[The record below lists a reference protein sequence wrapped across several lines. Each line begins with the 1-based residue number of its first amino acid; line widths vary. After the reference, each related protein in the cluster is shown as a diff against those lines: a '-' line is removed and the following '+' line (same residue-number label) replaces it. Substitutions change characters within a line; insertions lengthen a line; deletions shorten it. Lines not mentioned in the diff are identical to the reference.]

1 MERKWKYK
9 GYKCETWLTDDGNIK
24 FHAIKKCEDNTDRK
38 SGMLITPTN
47 EKTADKIDSGVSEL
61 NERIDSEIGEI
72 QPDYI

>member
-24 FHAIKKCEDNTDRK
+24 FHAIREDEDTTDRK

-47 EKTADKIDSGVSEL
+47 EKTEDKIGSGVSEL
-61 NERIDSEIGEI
+61 NERIDSEIEEI
-72 QPDYI
+72 RADYI